1 MDASA
6 ADPVLVIKLGALGDF
21 IQALGPL
28 AAIRRHHPAS
38 RITLLTTAPFVDFA
52 KASGYADEVWCDEKP
67 SALAMVKWL
76 KLRKHLRLGGFGRV
90 YDLQTSDRSAIYYRL
105 FWPGPIPEWS
115 GSVTGSSFSHTNPG
129 RDSMHTIERQAEQLR
144 MAGIEN
150 VRLADVS
157 WATGDIA
164 RFGLADWFALLV
176 PGGAIHRPG
185 KRWPQSC
192 YGELAEAFL
201 AREIQ
206 PVLLGVED
214 EAWLLQGIAA
224 SSAGAVNLAG
234 RTDLM
239 DIAELSRRAVA
250 AVGND
255 TGPMHLIAA
264 AGCPCIVLYSH
275 ESDPALCAQRGAAV
289 SILRRQSL
297 DQLSVDEVL
306 TKADALIAA

>member
-1 MDASA
+1 
-6 ADPVLVIKLGALGDF
+6 
-21 IQALGPL
+21 
-28 AAIRRHHPAS
+28 
-38 RITLLTTAPFVDFA
+38 
-52 KASGYADEVWCDEKP
+52 
-67 SALAMVKWL
+67 
-76 KLRKHLRLGGFGRV
+76 
-90 YDLQTSDRSAIYYRL
+90 
-105 FWPGPIPEWS
+105 
-115 GSVTGSSFSHTNPG
+115 
-129 RDSMHTIERQAEQLR
+129 MHTIERQAEQLR

-157 WATGDIA
+157 WATADSA

-176 PGGAIHRPG
+176 PGGAIHRSG

-201 AREIQ
+201 ARKIQ

-224 SSAGAVNLAG
+224 SNAGAVNLAG

-264 AGCPCIVLYSH
+264 TGCPCIVLYSH
-275 ESDPALCAQRGAAV
+275 ESNPALCAQRGAAV

-297 DQLSVDEVL
+297 NQLSVDEVL
-306 TKADALIAA
+306 TKADALIVA

>member
-1 MDASA
+1 MDTSGAG
-6 ADPVLVIKLGALGDF
+6 PVLVIKLGALGDF

-28 AAIRRHHPAS
+28 ASIRRHHPVS

-52 KASGYADEVWCDEKP
+52 SASGYANEVWCDEKP
-67 SALAMVKWL
+67 SALAVLEWL
-76 KLRKHLRLGGFGRV
+76 KLRKRLRSGGYGRV

-105 FWPGPIPEWS
+105 FWPGPTPEWS
-115 GSVTGSSFSHTNPG
+115 GIVAESSFPHTNPG
-129 RDSMHTIERQAEQLR
+129 RDFMHTIERQAEQLR

-150 VRLADVS
+150 VRPADVS
-157 WATGDIA
+157 WATADIE
-164 RFGLADWFALLV
+164 RFGLADCFALLV
-176 PGGAIHRPG
+176 PGGAIHRPD

-192 YGELAEAFL
+192 YGELAEAL
-201 AREIQ
+201 WAREIQ
-206 PVLLGVED
+206 PVLLGLEN
-214 EAWLLQGIAA
+214 EAGLLQDIAA
-224 SSAGAVNLAG
+224 GCAGAVNLAG

-239 DIAELSRRAVA
+239 EIAEMSRRAIT

-275 ESDPALCAQRGAAV
+275 KSDPALCAQRGASV
-289 SILRRQSL
+289 SILRRESL

-306 TKADALIAA
+306 TEADSLIVA